1 MYAGA
6 YLLLQELDYVL
17 ELDPTECILEGHRTQ
32 PIRSA
37 MIVSMMMVYTDFC
50 YNAM

>member
-1 MYAGA
+1 MGA

-37 MIVSMMMVYTDFC
+37 MIVSRIMVYKDL
-50 YNAM
+50 